1 MTILK
6 KRLNTGR
13 MTIDLTGPE
22 GNAYCLLAY
31 ANRIARQLH
40 MDGDAI
46 TTEMKTGDYENLVQV
61 FDNHFGNYVILL
73 RD

>member
-22 GNAYCLLAY
+22 GNAFCLLAY
-31 ANRIARQLH
+31 AKRIARQLH

-46 TTEMKTGDYENLVQV
+46 TTEMKTGDYENLVET
-61 FDNHFGNYVILL
+61 FDKYFGEYVILL